1 MFKTVVFRMSKK
13 DNSFLNYE
21 LCNEK
26 KEMCTEQE
34 LAEKISQYNSNEEL
48 GYYYLNLE
56 NVSKDI
62 LVEAFM
68 RKPKQAPADTIIDEF
83 RDEVDRIKDS
93 VNDLENYLDTLKET
107 LVEFKKETPCDN
119 K

>member
-1 MFKTVVFRMSKK
+1 MFQTVVFRMSKK

-34 LAEKISQYNSNEEL
+34 LAEKISQYNSNEKLE
-48 GYYYLNLE
+48 YYYLNLE
-56 NVSKDI
+56 NVSKDVLI
-62 LVEAFM
+62 KAFM

-83 RDEVDRIKDS
+83 KDEVGRIVDS
-93 VNDLENYLDTLKET
+93 VNDLEGYLNNLKDSLEE
-107 LVEFKKETPCDN
+107 LKKDG